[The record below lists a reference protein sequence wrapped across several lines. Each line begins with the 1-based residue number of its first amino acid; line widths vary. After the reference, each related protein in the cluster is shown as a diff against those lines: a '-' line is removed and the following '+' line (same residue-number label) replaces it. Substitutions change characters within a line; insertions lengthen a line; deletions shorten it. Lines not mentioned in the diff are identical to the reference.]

1 MIIFVTDEGSFWNH
15 ENPVLEKY
23 AEYVVVVCLNGK
35 KVTDK
40 YRCIISPYEYTKRL
54 GMTD

>member
-1 MIIFVTDEGSFWNH
+1 MVIFVTDEGRYWNH

-23 AEYVVVVCLNGK
+23 ADCVVVVCLNGK

-40 YRCIISPYEYTKRL
+40 YRLSFQTDIVCIVAY
-54 GMTD
+54 